1 MRPDN
6 YSNPYDWGA
15 YGVDPPIA
23 AAPIPMAVNV
33 AEAFEACTMLKA
45 QPAVQALVDAGI
57 VLLGVGLGWN
67 LDDKIS
73 NSLGWS
79 PEDLNPLAA
88 AASGVLVANGVK
100 GLVSGWMSDDLREGV
115 TSLVMNGLL
124 AVVPLYIG
132 TADVEAIPSYQSKAM
147 IAVGSAALGS
157 MVLLK
162 GVKVLEI

>member
-15 YGVDPPIA
+15 YGVDSPPLA
-23 AAPIPMAVNV
+23 VVPPMAVSV
-33 AEAFEACTMLKA
+33 AEACTTLKA

-73 NSLGWS
+73 HSFGWA
-79 PEDLNPLAA
+79 PEDLSPLAA

-100 GLVSGWMSDDLREGV
+100 GLVSGWMSDDLKEGV
-115 TSLVMNGLL
+115 SSLVVNSVL
-124 AVVPLYIG
+124 AAVPLYIG

-147 IAVGSAALGS
+147 ITVGSAVLGS

-162 GVKVLEI
+162 GIKVLKI